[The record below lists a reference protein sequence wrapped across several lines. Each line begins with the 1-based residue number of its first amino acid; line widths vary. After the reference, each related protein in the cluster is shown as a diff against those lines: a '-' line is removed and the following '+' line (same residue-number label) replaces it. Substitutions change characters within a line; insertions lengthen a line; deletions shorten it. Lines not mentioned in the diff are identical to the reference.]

1 MCNENSSKYMFYY
14 RGYFLVKRNYYVK
27 NSKNENC
34 ESDKYSIVLGCC
46 ATGFEAV
53 GVLCLLLSL

>member
-1 MCNENSSKYMFYY
+1 MRIAASICFFI
-14 RGYFLVKRNYYVK
+14 GVIFLAKRNYYVK

-46 ATGFEAV
+46 AAGFEAV

>member
-1 MCNENSSKYMFYY
+1 MKIVASICFII
-14 RGYFLVKRNYYVK
+14 GVIFLVKRNYYVK
-27 NSKNENC
+27 NSKNENS
-34 ESDKYSIVLGCC
+34 ESDKYSIVLGYC